1 MYCPNCG
8 IADQV
13 ANSYCRR
20 CGEFLIDASD
30 KFNSV
35 FKFFGIN
42 TPEKQINLNLV
53 FDFVSV
59 VFSLILLVFTVGYFQ
74 ANADKNPPVE
84 TPTVFYFVGAF
95 LLFIAAWQF
104 LGFVLSISLKSKF
117 GKRGNRRERNV
128 ESLRENKISSADTL
142 DLLPFADL
150 KNLVSPSATENT
162 TKNLAEKTPRTSSQ
176 TEQQSD

>member
-1 MYCPNCG
+1 MYCPKCG
-8 IADQV
+8 IGDQT
-13 ANSYCRR
+13 ANAYCRR

-59 VFSLILLVFTVGYFQ
+59 IFSLALLAFLIGYFR
-74 ANADKNPPVE
+74 ANADKYPTGK

-104 LGFVLSISLKSKF
+104 LGFILSINLKSKF
-117 GKRGNRRERNV
+117 SHRDVHRTAAANDAPAGETAAAK
-128 ESLRENKISSADTL
+128 TL
-142 DLLPFADL
+142 ELLPPGEAKSF
-150 KNLVSPSATENT
+150 VPPSATENT
-162 TKNLAEKTPRTSSQ
+162 TRELVKEARK
-176 TEQQSD
+176 

>member
-1 MYCPNCG
+1 MYCQNCG
-8 IADQV
+8 TADQI

-59 VFSLILLVFTVGYFQ
+59 AFSLALLVFLIGYFR

-84 TPTVFYFVGAF
+84 TPAVFYFISAF
-95 LLFIAAWQF
+95 LLFIAVWQL
-104 LGFVLSISLKSKF
+104 LGFVLSLSLKSKF
-117 GKRGNRRERNV
+117 GNKNYRREQPEETAGNTA
-128 ESLRENKISSADTL
+128 ENEISAAATRELLPPADT
-142 DLLPFADL
+142 
-150 KNLVSPSATENT
+150 KNLVPPSATEST
-162 TKNLAEKTPRTSSQ
+162 TRELIKEAVK
-176 TEQQSD
+176 